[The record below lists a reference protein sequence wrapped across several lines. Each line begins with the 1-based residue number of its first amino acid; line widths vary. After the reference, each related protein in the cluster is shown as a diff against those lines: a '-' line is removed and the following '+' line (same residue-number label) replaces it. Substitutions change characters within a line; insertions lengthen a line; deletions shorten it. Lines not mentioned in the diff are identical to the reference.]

1 MLVLVTGATG
11 FVGREVVKALGD
23 RGFEVRCLVHTPGR
37 ESVLGDQQVD
47 VHYGSVGDMAA
58 LRAAFYD
65 VDTVVHLVAAI
76 RQKGI
81 ATFQNLNRR
90 GSEAVVDTAKDAG
103 VKHFL
108 YVSALGAT
116 DNVRYPY
123 LNSKWQAEQ
132 AVINSGMPYTVLRPS
147 IQFGPGDEF
156 INTLAGLVRV
166 SPVVPIIGRGRNRFQ
181 PIAVQEVAA
190 CVAAAVGNDEFH
202 GKTIEIGG
210 PEHLSYIEIV
220 DIIAGTYQ
228 VWRPKLHIP
237 VWAMRLVVR
246 LMESLLPRPPVTTEQ
261 LRMLPISNV
270 AKLDTVEDVFGFKP
284 APLQGSIDY
293 IKGIS
298 FWEGVRIALGFM
310 PRRIRDH

>member
-37 ESVLGDQQVD
+37 ESVLGDQQVE

-65 VDTVVHLVAAI
+65 VDVVVHLVAAI
-76 RQKGI
+76 RQKGPT
-81 ATFQNLNRR
+81 TFQSLNRR
-90 GSEAVVDTAKDAG
+90 GAEAVVETAKAAG

-116 DNVRYPY
+116 DDPRYPY

-132 AVINSGMPYTVLRPS
+132 AVINSGIPYTILRPS

-166 SPVVPIIGRGRNRFQ
+166 SPIMPIIGRGRNRFQ
-181 PIAVQEVAA
+181 PIAVQEVAG
-190 CVAAAVGNDEFH
+190 CVAAAAGDDEFH
-202 GKTIEIGG
+202 GRTIEIGG

-220 DIIAGTYQ
+220 DIIAATYQ

-246 LMESLLPRPPVTTEQ
+246 LMELVLPRPPATTEQ
-261 LRMLPISNV
+261 LRMLPVSNI

-284 APLQGSIDY
+284 TPLQGSIDY
-293 IKGIS
+293 IKGIG
-298 FWEGVRIALGFM
+298 FWDGVRMTLGFM